1 MTCMNAQSSD
11 MELAAR
17 LPAASKYARGRQ
29 RLSDVSDGR
38 RNKRQFPTAPR
49 GMPSHNR
56 SSAKKGWT
64 GIVHG

>member
-11 MELAAR
+11 MELA
-17 LPAASKYARGRQ
+17 ARGRQ